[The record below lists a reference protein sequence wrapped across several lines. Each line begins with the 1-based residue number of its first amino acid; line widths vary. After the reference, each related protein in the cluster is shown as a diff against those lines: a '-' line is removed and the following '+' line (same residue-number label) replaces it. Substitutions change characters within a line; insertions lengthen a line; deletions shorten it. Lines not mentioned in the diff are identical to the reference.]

1 MKSTIDTLRVK
12 MINHFPTI
20 KDSHLN
26 EVLDLYFQ
34 FAKKTLE
41 ELPKPDMTFVWGN
54 VIIKRKDLLIII
66 HRIQLILDEDLEVPE
81 LQMLNVLKLVLKGN
95 YADLRNYME
104 HTPKEEQK
112 EFLIDTQNI
121 FKEHLNHLNIK
132 YKNEPEPRSKSESK
146 SESASNEE

>member
-41 ELPKPDMTFVWGN
+41 ELPKPDMTFVWE
-54 VIIKRKDLLIII
+54 I
-66 HRIQLILDEDLEVPE
+66 
-81 LQMLNVLKLVLKGN
+81 
-95 YADLRNYME
+95 
-104 HTPKEEQK
+104 
-112 EFLIDTQNI
+112 
-121 FKEHLNHLNIK
+121 
-132 YKNEPEPRSKSESK
+132 
-146 SESASNEE
+146 